1 MSSILPKW
9 KRCLTASGWIFTT
22 LLLLSG
28 CSRLGD
34 GIDRRE
40 WVSMGTTA
48 AIQVRGDAPAD
59 QVAETRAAVQD
70 VFARVEHEFSRY
82 DTNSVLRRTGDVSSF
97 GRPCAD
103 AAAYLKMVTRGAFD
117 VNWRAGTDPEK
128 MGPVPNGGA
137 RNEAKCAD
145 YGAIAKGYAVDLAA
159 EEAAKR
165 GGDYDLLVDLGGTV
179 KSVRGVWQTGI
190 RDPNGTGVAAVV
202 ELRPGEALSTS
213 AEYFR
218 GKHIYD
224 ARTHKPVSNDVASV
238 TVLFNSAMQAD
249 GLSTSFFVLGTK
261 ETQNLIRHTRVPTN
275 TVFAV
280 LMIRKDGSRVKHDPS
295 GRLR

>member
-1 MSSILPKW
+1 MS
-9 KRCLTASGWIFTT
+9 
-22 LLLLSG
+22 LLLLLLLALASG

-34 GIDRRE
+34 GVDRRE

-117 VNWRAGTDPEK
+117 VNWRVGTDPEK
-128 MGPVPNGGA
+128 MGSVPNGNG
-137 RNEAKCAD
+137 RNEAKFAD

-179 KSVRGVWQTGI
+179 KAVRGVWQTGI
-190 RDPNGTGVAAVV
+190 RDPNGDGGAAVV

-224 ARTHKPVSNDVASV
+224 ARTHKSVSNDVASV

-249 GLSTSFFVLGTK
+249 GLSTSFFILGTK
-261 ETQNLIRHTRVPTN
+261 ESQNLIRHTRVPTN

-280 LMIRKDGSRVKHDPS
+280 LMIRKDGTLVKHDPK
-295 GRLR
+295 GRFVTNAALTD